1 LIFNTLKFIENRYLL
16 AKTISKKITQSLNLK
31 IDSQTA
37 SNLRPKSLFKIVV
50 LSLKALS
57 QSPNSPLNHVTDGFF
72 KAFFHDLKFKPM
84 QKFLTF
90 LSGFIFL
97 FLTTSLPTNAENN
110 PENLLNL
117 RGNTTISS
125 NCTAKA
131 GTVYVH
137 YNNLTLSN
145 GSATIM
151 GYNTNNSYVPS
162 GYKIIYVLTKGD
174 NLVIVDAKPT
184 PHFTV
189 REAGRYRVHVLV
201 YNPHT
206 LDLSIVKLGVT
217 TGGQVNSLL
226 IQGGGSICASLNV
239 AGTQVHVYAPVCSAK
254 AGTVHVAYN
263 FVTLSGGS
271 ATISGYSTNNSTVP
285 SGYQVIYVLTKGD
298 NLVIVDAKPT
308 PHFTVRDAGKYRIH
322 VLVYNPHTLNLGIV
336 KLGETTGGQV
346 NSLLIQGGG
355 SICASLNVAGTVVMV
370 NAPATCTAKA
380 GTVYLSGVVLSNGSV
395 KITGHPTRDSHIPS
409 GYQVIYV
416 LTKGDNLVIIDAKP
430 TPDFILTDAGT
441 YRVHV
446 LVYNPHT
453 LNLGIVKF
461 GVTTGGQVNSLLIQ
475 GGGSICA
482 SLNVTGTKVQIYYRS
497 SHLVA
502 ASSPDVKMMNITLP
516 VNQADIKK
524 DISSIETA
532 DETFEMVEKQQVKT
546 NSNRGTREVVAFPN
560 PAKDFIDIDLSGYE
574 GKPVAI
580 FLYNAFGKI
589 ERTVNLNSAEKIPYR
604 LEVGALT
611 SGQYLVRVMSEG
623 TNDAVRKVMIAR

>member
-1 LIFNTLKFIENRYLL
+1 
-16 AKTISKKITQSLNLK
+16 
-31 IDSQTA
+31 
-37 SNLRPKSLFKIVV
+37 
-50 LSLKALS
+50 
-57 QSPNSPLNHVTDGFF
+57 
-72 KAFFHDLKFKPM
+72 M

-90 LSGFIFL
+90 LCGFTFL
-97 FLTTSLPTNAENN
+97 LLTTSFTSNAENN
-110 PENLLNL
+110 PENLLNFK
-117 RGNTTISS
+117 GDASIAS
-125 NCTAKA
+125 NCTARA
-131 GTVYVH
+131 GTVHVS

-145 GSATIM
+145 GSATIV

-162 GYKIIYVLTKGD
+162 GYKIVYVLTKSD

-206 LDLSIVKLGVT
+206 LDLGIVKLGVT

-239 AGTQVHVYAPVCSAK
+239 AGTQVHVYAHICSAK

-263 FVTLSGGS
+263 SVTLSGGS

-308 PHFTVRDAGKYRIH
+308 PHFTVKDAGSYRVH

-336 KLGETTGGQV
+336 KFGETTGGQV

-355 SICASLNVAGTVVMV
+355 SICASLNVAGTQIHV
-370 NAPATCTAKA
+370 NPAPYCTAKA

-395 KITGHPTRDSHIPS
+395 RITGHPTRDSHVPS

-416 LTKGDNLVIIDAKP
+416 LTKGDNLVILDANP
-430 TPDFILTDAGT
+430 TPHFTLHEAGT

-453 LNLGIVKF
+453 LNLGIIKF
-461 GVTTGGQVNSLLIQ
+461 GETTGGQVNRLLIQ

-482 SLNVTGTKVQIYYRS
+482 SLNVDGTKIQIYYRS
-497 SHLVA
+497 SHLEA
-502 ASSPDVKMMNITLP
+502 ASSQDAKMMNIALP
-516 VNQADIKK
+516 IDKANINKN
-524 DISSIETA
+524 ISSNANEMV
-532 DETFEMVEKQQVKT
+532 DETFEMVEKQQVKS
-546 NSNRGTREVVAFPN
+546 NSARSTREVVAFPN
-560 PAKDFIDIDLSGYE
+560 PARDFIDLDLSGYE

-580 FLYNAFGKI
+580 LLYNVFGKI
-589 ERTVNLNSAEKIPYR
+589 ERTVNLSSAEKIPYR